1 MKKKPLVTV
10 SCAHGK
16 LSANNHTNENLT
28 NGGSEMGSKE
38 QWISSVCA
46 LQFSD
51 LIATGIPFNH
61 ILNIYKL
68 FTKVS

>member
-16 LSANNHTNENLT
+16 LSTSNHTNENLT
-28 NGGSEMGSKE
+28 NGGSEVSSKE

-51 LIATGIPFNH
+51 LIATGMPLNRT
-61 ILNIYKL
+61 LNIYKL
-68 FTKVS
+68 CTKVS